1 MKSFA
6 AAVLT
11 LLLGGVAYGQE
22 QYERILV
29 PIGAYN
35 LAGAY
40 GSLWQTELTGFNT
53 GEAFIPV
60 KVSLSEVC
68 ALPEG
73 CPDTPAQPHQVFSFV
88 VGAAQGGFF
97 FIAREHAD
105 DVRFNLRIFD
115 STRQSESYG
124 TMLPVAR
131 ERDFSTHSLSFLNVI
146 ISPNS
151 RTLLRVYGFDNM
163 PDLVTVKATRTSFF
177 PGLVGKSASFQV
189 PILQH
194 PLSLGG
200 AEFPSFGSIDVSAAI
215 PMELLTPGVGFPRF
229 LVEVRPN
236 EQKLWALITV
246 TNNTSQHVTAVAPQ

>member
-1 MKSFA
+1 MKSS
-6 AAVLT
+6 AAVCVCVLFAF
-11 LLLGGVAYGQE
+11 VAYGQD
-22 QYERILV
+22 QYERILS

-35 LAGAY
+35 LTGAY

-53 GEAFIPV
+53 GEAFVPV

-73 CPDTPAQPHQVFSFV
+73 CPDIPAQPHQVFSLV
-88 VGAAQGGFF
+88 VGASQGGFLF
-97 FIAREHAD
+97 VGREHAD

-124 TMLPVAR
+124 TILPVAR
-131 ERDFSTHSLSFLNVI
+131 ERDFSMQWLSLLNVI
-146 ISPNS
+146 VSPNS
-151 RTLLRVYGFDNM
+151 RTLLRVYGFDNT
-163 PDLVTVKATRTSFF
+163 PDVVTVKATRTSFF

-194 PLSLGG
+194 LPSVGG
-200 AEFPSFGSIDVSAAI
+200 AEFPSFGSIDIGAAI
-215 PMELLTPGVGFPRF
+215 PPELLTPGVGPPRF
-229 LVEVRPN
+229 LVEVQPN

-246 TNNTSQHVTAVAPQ
+246 TNNASQHVTAITPQ